1 MSKTNHR
8 SNASR
13 RLEEEAKRTGPV
25 AAINSDE
32 TEVRERM
39 ARGDARR
46 KAFATWMREEGD
58 ETVESFKESDHR
70 LVQHALWRAFTA
82 GERHG
87 RAQLDAILSAGRR
100 GA

>member
-1 MSKTNHR
+1 MSKTN
-8 SNASR
+8 
-13 RLEEEAKRTGPV
+13 GPV

-46 KAFATWMREEGD
+46 KAFEAWMMDEGKTFLGTIRETHRRLAEQ
-58 ETVESFKESDHR
+58 VLWNAFK
-70 LVQHALWRAFTA
+70 A

-87 RAQLDAILSAGRR
+87 RDQINSILSHGRR
-100 GA
+100 EA